1 VNNRCEI
8 EGEKLKKHL
17 IVIGIIVLLLAVGL
31 SGCEES
37 ISNVG
42 ITNIG
47 DITANPE
54 DYYGKEVTIEG
65 SCMSNL
71 ILDDSEH
78 SMEYKYHTTLLGL
91 YRVTGIIKHEQ
102 GVLFDYFL
110 DVTNVKAL

>member
-1 VNNRCEI
+1 M
-8 EGEKLKKHL
+8 KKQL
-17 IVIGIIVLLLAVGL
+17 IVIGMTLMFLAVGL

-42 ITNIG
+42 IGLTNIG

-65 SCMSNL
+65 SCVLGYVS
-71 ILDDSEH
+71 DESGH
-78 SMEYKYHTTLLGL
+78 TMEYKYHTTLGGR
-91 YRVTGIIKHEQ
+91 YRLTGIIKHEQ
-102 GVLFDYFL
+102 DVLFDYFL